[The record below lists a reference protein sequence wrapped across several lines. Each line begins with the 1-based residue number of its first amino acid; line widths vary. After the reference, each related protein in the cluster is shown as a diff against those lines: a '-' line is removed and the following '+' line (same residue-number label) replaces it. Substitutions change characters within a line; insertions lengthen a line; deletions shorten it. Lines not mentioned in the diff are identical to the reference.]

1 MEADRH
7 FRAMGTTCQITL
19 VGGTTTLLAD
29 LVGRVHD
36 LEARWSRFDAHSE
49 LSMINATAGDGPV
62 AVSVE
67 TYRLIDTSVS
77 AWRRT
82 AGRFD
87 PTILDAVEANGYDR
101 TYDAIPA
108 GRAGREYQPRPIP
121 GCWDIELDEAV
132 QTVNLPVGVR
142 LDPGGIGKGLAADI
156 IAEEALAAGATG
168 VLVDIGGDIRV
179 AGPGPADGAWIVDVD
194 DPLRPD
200 TSALHL
206 AVTDVGIATSSRL
219 RRHWI
224 IDDEHR
230 HHLLDP
236 TTGRPTETDIVAA
249 TAISASGWWSEAL
262 TKALFVTGDLDTIP
276 GTSALMIHA
285 DGHYTA
291 TPDLMELMS

>member
-1 MEADRH
+1 
-7 FRAMGTTCQITL
+7 MGTTCQITL
-19 VGGTTTLLAD
+19 LGGSSTLLAD
-29 LVGRVHD
+29 LVRSVHD
-36 LEARWSRFDAHSE
+36 LEARWSRFNEHSE
-49 LSMINATAGDGPV
+49 LSILNGGTGHGPV
-62 AVSVE
+62 DVSAE

-101 TYDAIPA
+101 TYDDIPA
-108 GRAGREYQPRPIP
+108 RRTGPRREPSPIP
-121 GCWDIELDEAV
+121 GCSGIQLDEIEQSV
-132 QTVNLPVGVR
+132 SLPSGVR

-156 IAEEALAAGATG
+156 IAEEALARGAAGI
-168 VLVDIGGDIRV
+168 LVDIGGDIRV
-179 AGPGPADGAWIVDVD
+179 AGAGPADGAWIVDID

-200 TSALHL
+200 APALHL
-206 AVTDVGIATSSRL
+206 AVNDVGIATSSRL
-219 RRHWI
+219 RRHWM

-236 TTGRPTETDIVAA
+236 ATGRPTATDVVAA
-249 TAISASGWWSEAL
+249 TVISGSGWWSEAL
-262 TKALFVTGDLDTIP
+262 TKALFVTGDLGAVP
-276 GTSALMIHA
+276 GASALMIHT

>member
-7 FRAMGTTCQITL
+7 FRAMGTTCQISL
-19 VGGTTTLLAD
+19 LGGTTTLLAD
-29 LVGRVHD
+29 LVWRVHD
-36 LEARWSRFDAHSE
+36 LEARWSRFDEHSE
-49 LSMINATAGDGPV
+49 LSMLNANAGDGPV
-62 AVSVE
+62 PVSAE
-67 TYRLIDTSVS
+67 TYRLIDASVS

-87 PTILDAVEANGYDR
+87 PTVLDAVEANGYDR
-101 TYDAIPA
+101 TYDDLPA
-108 GRAGREYQPRPIP
+108 RRTSRGRGPRLIP
-121 GCWDIELDEAV
+121 GCWDIELDDGE
-132 QTVNLPVGVR
+132 QTVTLPDGVR

-156 IAEEALAAGATG
+156 LADEALVAGATG

-179 AGPGPADGAWIVDVD
+179 AGAGPSNGAWVVDID

-200 TSALHL
+200 TPALHL

-219 RRHWI
+219 RRHWM

-236 TTGRPTETDIVAA
+236 ATGRPTETDIVAA
-249 TAISASGWWSEAL
+249 TVISTSGWWSEAL

-285 DGHYTA
+285 DGRYTA